1 MLKGTKNDYTLDEGD
16 NGTQEVEV
24 WLDAEEY
31 LLYFDR
37 PHMGRWRTKRKVL
50 TLKVTDSPRMIFP
63 DIIIQMNDGKP
74 RVGLLEHLK

>member
-37 PHMGRWRTKRKVL
+37 PHMEDGGRNFYY
-50 TLKVTDSPRMIFP
+50 SY
-63 DIIIQMNDGKP
+63 
-74 RVGLLEHLK
+74 